1 MKFNVFYSLEKDIWN
16 HLNSNWKF
24 TYRKHGREDIQE
36 KLLALYPKS
45 FQDAL
50 KATKTEKKAR
60 AVIINFLSSLP
71 KSFHNTTPLVAR
83 GVEQVLKENK
93 EKIIGK
99 LEAVYNKPFP
109 FKTITVYLTTA
120 NICPYNFK
128 KQWYMSGRNSNIE
141 NHISTALHELNH
153 FMFYYYYSGLKK
165 ELGIEKY
172 EILKEG
178 LAVFTNPEGNDKPK
192 VKNLENYLKKNLK
205 RTIPKVL
212 EKEEWKKYI

>member
-1 MKFNVFYSLEKDIWN
+1 MKFNVFYSLKKDIWN
-16 HLNSNWKF
+16 HLNSNWRF

-50 KATKTEKKAR
+50 KTAKTEKKAR

-71 KSFHNTTPLVAR
+71 KSFHNTTPLVAK
-83 GVEQVLKENK
+83 GVEQVLNENK
-93 EKIIGK
+93 EKIIGRLK
-99 LEAVYNKPFP
+99 TVYEKPFP

-128 KQWYMSGRNSNIE
+128 EQWYMSGRNSNIE

-153 FMFYYYYSGLKK
+153 FMFYYYYSELEK
-165 ELGIEKY
+165 ELGTEKY
-172 EILKEG
+172 ELLKEG
-178 LAVFTNPEGNDKPK
+178 LVIFTNPKGNDKPK
-192 VKNLENYLKKNLK
+192 VKNLENYFKKNLK
-205 RTIPKVL
+205 WTIPKVL
-212 EKEEWKKYI
+212 EKREWKKYI

>member
-45 FQDAL
+45 FQNAL
-50 KATKTEKKAR
+50 KTAKTEKKAR

-71 KSFHNTTPLVAR
+71 KSFHNITPLVAKGIER
-83 GVEQVLKENK
+83 VLNENK

-99 LEAVYNKPFP
+99 LKAVYKKPFP

-128 KQWYMSGRNSNIE
+128 EHWYMSGRNSSID

-153 FMFYYYYSGLKK
+153 FMFYYYYSELEK

-172 EILKEG
+172 ELLKEG
-178 LAVFTNPEGNDKPK
+178 LAIFTNPEGNDKPK